1 MTDNKRNLYD
11 YRKKYLEHNHGIFG
25 YYLCYLC
32 LKPVTKE
39 EMEVDHIFPL
49 SKGGPNHIINCVSSC
64 RNCNRKK
71 SDKID
76 YRTFR
81 GIIFK
86 IIEELFLCLI
96 SLFKHIFK
104 FVTSLININ
113 NRIIL
118 CILAVVIIVIILF

>member
-25 YYLCYLC
+25 YYICYLC
-32 LKPVTKE
+32 LKPVTKD
-39 EMEVDHIFPL
+39 EMEVDHIVPL

-71 SDKID
+71 YDKID
-76 YRTFR
+76 NRTFR

-86 IIEELFLCLI
+86 IKEELILCFI
-96 SLFKHIFK
+96 SVIKHIINFI
-104 FVTSLININ
+104 TSLINNN

-118 CILAVVIIVIILF
+118 FILAVVIIGIILF